1 MKLYVVSWIMENCTL
16 FYGGSMIKV
25 SIIIPV
31 HNTSMYLDRCFG
43 SCLSQTLDEIE
54 IIAVDDLST
63 DNSAD
68 IIRQYAE
75 TYPDKFRGIYLPENI
90 RQGGA
95 RNVGIRE
102 AKGEYL
108 LFLDSDDFIKPDMC
122 RALYENAK
130 GADLSGG
137 DCCIF
142 EEDGQEKNKPLA
154 YTADDVGVMNEE
166 KLLKYMFS
174 CGLFWTRIYRR
185 DFLVKNDIFF
195 PEKLFFEDAWF
206 NFMTGLYA
214 ETIHKTDGFF
224 YCYYQSPNSTTRN
237 KKDKR
242 KFERLPI
249 TDRIFDDCKARG
261 LYEKHKDAVE
271 AKFLGMSASNIL
283 YTCFA
288 NYDPEEIGKLYNI
301 RESVKKRV
309 PDYKKTFWYAKAGG
323 EEKYYFDLTMI
334 SPRVSA
340 FVFTHQSNIFIRVFR
355 KVLFLIKY
363 GK

>member
-1 MKLYVVSWIMENCTL
+1 MA
-16 FYGGSMIKV
+16 KV

-43 SCLSQTLDEIE
+43 SCLSQTLDDIE

-63 DNSAD
+63 DNSRD
-68 IIRQYAE
+68 IIKQYAE
-75 TYPDKFRGIYLPENI
+75 KYQGKFRGIYLPENI

-102 AKGEYL
+102 AVGEYL

-122 RALYENAK
+122 RALYENAN

-142 EEDGQEKNKPLA
+142 EENGKEISQTLP
-154 YTADDVGVMNEE
+154 YTESDVGVMNEE
-166 KLLKYMFS
+166 KRLKYLSS
-174 CGLFWTRIYRR
+174 CGLFWTRIYKR
-185 DFLVKNDIFF
+185 DFIIENGLFF

-206 NFMTGLYA
+206 NFMTGLHA
-214 ETIHKTDGFF
+214 KTIHKCNGDF
-224 YCYYQSPNSTTRN
+224 YCYFQSPNSTTRN

-242 KFERLPI
+242 KFERLKI
-249 TDRIFDDCKARG
+249 TDRIFDDCLERG
-261 LYEKHKDAVE
+261 LYEKHKNAVD
-271 AKFLGMSASNIL
+271 AKFLSMSVSNLL
-283 YTCFA
+283 YTCFD
-288 NYDPEEIGKLYNI
+288 NYEREEIDKIYNI
-301 RESVKKRV
+301 KESVKKRL
-309 PDYKKTFWYAKAGG
+309 PDYKKTYAYKNTVKG
-323 EEKYYFDLTMI
+323 EGKYYLDLTMI
-334 SPRVSA
+334 SPKLST
-340 FVFTHQSNIFIRVFR
+340 FIFTHQSNIFIRVFR

>member
-1 MKLYVVSWIMENCTL
+1 MA
-16 FYGGSMIKV
+16 KV

-54 IIAVDDLST
+54 IIAIDDLST

-68 IIRQYAE
+68 IIKQYTE
-75 TYPDKFRGIYLPENI
+75 KYPDRFRGIYLPENL

-95 RNVGIRE
+95 RNVGIRQ
-102 AKGEYL
+102 ATGEYL

-137 DCCIF
+137 DFCIF
-142 EEDGQEKNKPLA
+142 EEDGREENKVLP
-154 YTADDVGVMNEE
+154 YTSDDVGLMNEE
-166 KLLKYMFS
+166 KRLKYLSS

-185 DFLVKNDIFF
+185 EFILENDLFF

-242 KFERLPI
+242 KFERLKI
-249 TDRIFDDCKARG
+249 ADRIFDDCKARG

-271 AKFLGMSASNIL
+271 AKFLDMSVSNIL
-283 YTCFA
+283 YTCFD
-288 NYDPEEIGKLYNI
+288 NYEREEIGRLYSI
-301 RESVKKRV
+301 KESIKKRI
-309 PDYKKTFWYAKAGG
+309 PAYKKTYAYKNTVKVEGR
-323 EEKYYFDLTMI
+323 YYLDLTMI
-334 SPRVSA
+334 SPRLST
-340 FVFTHQSNIFIRVFR
+340 FIFTHQSNIFIRVFR

>member
-1 MKLYVVSWIMENCTL
+1 MV
-16 FYGGSMIKV
+16 KV

-31 HNTSMYLDRCFG
+31 HNTSVYLDRCFE

-68 IIRQYAE
+68 IIRRYAE
-75 TYPDKFRGIYLPENI
+75 KYPDKFRGIYLSENL

-102 AKGEYL
+102 AVGEYL
-108 LFLDSDDFIKPDMC
+108 LFLDSDDFIKADMC
-122 RALYENAK
+122 RALYENAN

-142 EEDGQEKNKPLA
+142 QEDGKEENKVLS
-154 YTADDVGVMNEE
+154 YSDSDVGVMNEE
-166 KLLKYMFS
+166 KLLKYMRF
-174 CGLFWTRIYRR
+174 CGLFWTRIYKRG
-185 DFLVKNDIFF
+185 FILENNLFF

-206 NFMTGLYA
+206 NFMTALYA
-214 ETIHKTDGFF
+214 KTIRKCDGCF

-242 KFERLPI
+242 KFERLKI
-249 TDRIFDDCKARG
+249 TDRIFDDCVERG
-261 LYEKHKDAVE
+261 LYEKFKDAVE
-271 AKFLGMSASNIL
+271 TKFLSMSVANLL

-288 NYDPEEIGKLYNI
+288 DYDSDEIDKIYSI
-301 RESVKKRV
+301 RQSVKKRV
-309 PDYKKTFWYAKAGG
+309 PDYKKTYAYKNVING
-323 EEKYYFDLTMI
+323 EDKYYFDIMMVSPKI
-334 SPRVSA
+334 ST
-340 FVFTHQSNIFIRVFR
+340 FVFNHRSNMFIRVFR

>member
-1 MKLYVVSWIMENCTL
+1 MVR
-16 FYGGSMIKV
+16 V

-68 IIRQYAE
+68 IIRQYTE
-75 TYPDKFRGIYLPENI
+75 KYPDKFRGIYLTENL

-102 AKGEYL
+102 ARGEYL

-122 RALYENAK
+122 RTLYENAN
-130 GADLSGG
+130 GANLSGG
-137 DCCIF
+137 DFCIF
-142 EEDGQEKNKPLA
+142 EEDGKEEEKALS
-154 YTADDVGVMNEE
+154 YTDSDVGVMNEE
-166 KLLKYMFS
+166 KLLRYIFS
-174 CGLFWTRIYRR
+174 CGLFWTRIYKRS
-185 DFLVKNDIFF
+185 FIIENDLFF

-206 NFMTGLYA
+206 NFMTA
-214 ETIHKTDGFF
+214 ICAKTIRKCEGYF

-242 KFERLPI
+242 KFERLKI
-249 TDRIFDDCKARG
+249 TDRIFDDCLERG
-261 LYEKHKDAVE
+261 LYKKHKDAVE
-271 AKFLGMSASNIL
+271 AKFLSMSVSNLL
-283 YTCFA
+283 YTCFD
-288 NYDPEEIGKLYNI
+288 NYDSDEIDKIYHI
-301 RESVKKRV
+301 KESVKKRL
-309 PDYKKTFWYAKAGG
+309 PDYKKTYAYKNTVKG
-323 EEKYYFDLTMI
+323 EGKYYFDLTMI
-334 SPRVSA
+334 SPKLST
-340 FVFTHQSNIFIRVFR
+340 FIFTHQSNIFIRVFR